1 MSAFTTGLQLSHQAT
16 QLWFTHGELWGL
28 EKAVAWEPHSEREV
42 MLPGYGVLK
51 LEVQMEC
58 AQWACICRFSLWV
71 SSEVGMI
78 TEP

>member
-1 MSAFTTGLQLSHQAT
+1 M
-16 QLWFTHGELWGL
+16 
-28 EKAVAWEPHSEREV
+28 AVASEPHDEREV

-51 LEVQMEC
+51 LEVQMER